1 MLGLA
6 KKGDTVARALLGLEL
21 GLSDVLE
28 LEVVGDL
35 LVGLEV
41 VGDSVGVEVVG
52 LSDGFGL
59 ELGLSDG
66 LATGVVVDPL
76 IQSAVLV
83 PPHESKVSRQ
93 HSSLL
98 AKYGRDPSGR
108 RGNLVVHV
116 SVVSYLGYH

>member
-52 LSDGFGL
+52 LSDRL

-76 IQSAVLV
+76 MQSAVLV

-116 SVVSYLGYH
+116 SVVSYLRYH

>member
-1 MLGLA
+1 LLGLA
-6 KKGDTVARALLGLEL
+6 EKGDTVARALLGLEL

-41 VGDSVGVEVVG
+41 AGDSVGVEVVG
-52 LSDGFGL
+52 LSV
-59 ELGLSDG
+59 G
-66 LATGVVVDPL
+66 LATGVVIDPL
-76 IQSAVLV
+76 MQSAVLL

-98 AKYGRDPSGR
+98 AKYGRDPGGG